1 MCLSKVYLE
10 GNEKQ
15 LLMGDVAT
23 VEIHDEKIV
32 LKSLFGEE
40 KELEANIKEIDFLKN
55 SIILANSKQEV

>member
-1 MCLSKVYLE
+1 MCLSKVYVE

-15 LLMGDVAT
+15 LLMSDVAS
-23 VEIHDEKIV
+23 VEIHNDKLV

-55 SIILANSKQEV
+55 SIMLANTRQ

>member
-1 MCLSKVYLE
+1 MCLSKVYVE

-15 LLMGDVAT
+15 LLMSDVAS
-23 VEIHDEKIV
+23 VEIHNDKLV

-55 SIILANSKQEV
+55 SIILANTRQ